1 MKRILLVTGLIIG
14 AFLMLIQLSRLTYYQ
29 SSSSFEWWLA
39 AALLAAGGVGLWL
52 GQRKT
57 INRGPW
63 TMNQELRAQGLE
75 QEVDDEKVSQLGIT
89 GRELEV
95 LGLIQEGLSN
105 KEIAEKL
112 FVSETTVKSHV
123 SNLLVKLDAKRRTQA
138 VANALEW
145 RILVKK

>member
-1 MKRILLVTGLIIG
+1 MMKRILPVTGLIIG

-29 SSSSFEWWLA
+29 RSSSFEWWLA
-39 AALLAAGGVGLWL
+39 GALLVAGAVGLWL
-52 GQRKT
+52 GQKKAMSHEPSAMGEDSLG
-57 INRGPW
+57 N
-63 TMNQELRAQGLE
+63 
-75 QEVDDEKVSQLGIT
+75 VDEKRIAELGIT
-89 GRELEV
+89 NREPEV

-123 SNLLVKLDAKRRTQA
+123 SSLLVKLNAKRRTQA
-138 VANALEW
+138 VAKALEW

>member
-1 MKRILLVTGLIIG
+1 MMKRILPVTGLIIG

-29 SSSSFEWWLA
+29 RSSSFEWWLA
-39 AALLAAGGVGLWL
+39 GALLVAGAVGLWL
-52 GQRKT
+52 GQKKAMSHEPSAMGEDSLG
-57 INRGPW
+57 N
-63 TMNQELRAQGLE
+63 
-75 QEVDDEKVSQLGIT
+75 VDEKRIAELGIT
-89 GRELEV
+89 NREPEV

-123 SNLLVKLDAKRRTQA
+123 SSLLVKLDAKRRTQA
-138 VANALEW
+138 VAKALEW

>member
-1 MKRILLVTGLIIG
+1 MMKRILPVTGLIIG

-29 SSSSFEWWLA
+29 CSSSFEWWLA
-39 AALLAAGGVGLWL
+39 GALLVAGAVGLWL
-52 GQRKT
+52 GQKKAMSHE
-57 INRGPW
+57 PW
-63 TMNQELRAQGLE
+63 AMGEDSLGN
-75 QEVDDEKVSQLGIT
+75 VDEKRIAELGIT
-89 GRELEV
+89 NREPEV

-123 SNLLVKLDAKRRTQA
+123 SSLLVKLDAKRRTQA
-138 VANALEW
+138 VAKALEW